1 MLHDSVYFTYS
12 SVDRHSHCLQLLTL
26 IWWGEHLCISCYVDN
41 LSCGYILYFQV
52 SQVYTQTRCS
62 GSCSISIYIFFEKL
76 SNCFSE
82 GWYNFR
88 LPSVMQEGS
97 KIFIYLPSLVFV
109 SFYYIQANGYEVT
122 LHCSFDLLS
131 PK

>member
-1 MLHDSVYFTYS
+1 M
-12 SVDRHSHCLQLLTL
+12 
-26 IWWGEHLCISCYVDN
+26 CISCYVDN